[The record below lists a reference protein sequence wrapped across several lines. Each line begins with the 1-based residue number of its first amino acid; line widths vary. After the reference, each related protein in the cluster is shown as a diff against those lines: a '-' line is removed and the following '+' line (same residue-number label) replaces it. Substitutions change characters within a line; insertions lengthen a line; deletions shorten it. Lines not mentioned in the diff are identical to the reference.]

1 MSFDLF
7 FKSTDNMWGITSP
20 ALSTVTV
27 SPILMS
33 FLSISSSLCNVAFDT
48 NTPPMLIGFIFSASS
63 IWNPN
68 LMFLQSFAWI
78 IGAIISLITYYL
90 LTKK

>member
-1 MSFDLF
+1 
-7 FKSTDNMWGITSP
+7 
-20 ALSTVTV
+20 
-27 SPILMS
+27 
-33 FLSISSSLCNVAFDT
+33 
-48 NTPPMLIGFIFSASS
+48 MLIGFIFSASS